1 MSLTTTQCKAKIREI
16 TGANTSDYSDASLI
30 RDLNSEIA
38 SIRIGILRDRGV
50 LEHDDPNYT
59 DLAFATFP
67 ITAGLRSYK
76 ITEDDN
82 GSRILTKHKVG
93 ILHDE
98 KYHDVPRVI
107 VAEGS
112 QDGLLAS
119 TDDTANIPSAYFEA
133 GDSIVFTE
141 YPKADTTGR
150 VWFDRETEQLLVTDT
165 TKVPGIPSE
174 YHNLACYKTGLNYAI
189 DKQLPNENSIARRVM
204 LEEEHL
210 QVFEETRRGDEPVT
224 ITPVRLSG
232 L

>member
-16 TGANTSDYSDASLI
+16 TGASTSDYSDASLI
-30 RDLNSEIA
+30 RDLNSEIS
-38 SIRIGILRDRGV
+38 SIRINILRDRGV

-112 QDGLLAS
+112 QSGLLTS
-119 TDDTANIPSAYFEA
+119 TDNTVYIPTSYFEA
-133 GDSIVFTE
+133 GESIVFTE

-150 VWFDRETEQLLVTDT
+150 VWFDRETEQLTISDT
-165 TKVPGIPSE
+165 TKVPGIPGE
-174 YHNLACYKTGLNYAI
+174 YHNFACYKTALNYAI
-189 DKQLPNENSIARRVM
+189 DKQLPNESSIARRVI
-204 LEEEHL
+204 LEEEQL
-210 QVFEETRRGDEPVT
+210 QVFEETRRGDEPVL
-224 ITPVRLSG
+224 ITPIRLSG